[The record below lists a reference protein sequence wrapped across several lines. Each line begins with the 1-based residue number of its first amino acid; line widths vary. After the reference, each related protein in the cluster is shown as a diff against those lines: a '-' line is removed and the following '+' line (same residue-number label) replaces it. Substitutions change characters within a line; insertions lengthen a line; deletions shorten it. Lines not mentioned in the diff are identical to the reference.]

1 MLQLLAKQMHK
12 VKFLNLNAEC
22 KAKFRRLLHF
32 FQGIEESALFPSPR
46 WSTRAR
52 VSLPLG
58 PRKNQVLTMRS
69 SFATPARWIPHDRLQ
84 SRVGSPTS
92 PPR

>member
-12 VKFLNLNAEC
+12 VKCLNLNVEC
-22 KAKFRRLLHF
+22 KAKFRRLLQF
-32 FQGIEESALFPSPR
+32 SRGIEESALFPSPC

-58 PRKNQVLTMRS
+58 PRKDQVLTMR
-69 SFATPARWIPHDRLQ
+69 
-84 SRVGSPTS
+84 
-92 PPR
+92 